1 MPMANFLSENQEQFE
16 RDLFELLSIASVSA
30 DGEFAPHVRQAA
42 TWVAEH
48 LAGLGLSVE
57 TIETDGNPIIYA
69 ESPPVPGKPVALV
82 YGHYDV
88 QPPDPLADW
97 ISPPFEPT
105 VRDGAVYARGA
116 TDDKGQMLTHV
127 KAAQALLAEQGELP
141 LQIKFVI
148 EGEEEVGSGAL
159 SRILPEYKEKLAC
172 DVIIVSDMPQFGP
185 GQPAI
190 TYALRGIAVYELRL
204 TGPKQDLHSGSF
216 GGSVTNPAVA
226 LCRLMASL
234 VDAEGRIQIPGFY
247 DDVKSLSE
255 TERIA
260 LGALPFDQR
269 SYLEQLGVEEAH
281 GERGY
286 STLERR
292 WARPSLDING
302 LTSGYQKEGSKTIVP
317 STATAKFS
325 FRLVPNQ
332 DPAKIG
338 FALRTHLAENCLP
351 GVKMELV
358 EHHTSSAVL
367 ADTGSDYITA
377 AVAAIEK
384 GFGKS
389 PVLIREGGSV
399 PIVAEMAQTL
409 DAGVLML
416 GWGLPDD
423 NTHSPNE
430 KFCLADYHRAIKASA
445 ALYRELGKLQ
455 K

>member
-1 MPMANFLSENQEQFE
+1 
-16 RDLFELLSIASVSA
+16 VSTT
-30 DGEFAPHVRQAA
+30 GIR
-42 TWVAEH
+42 
-48 LAGLGLSVE
+48 AG
-57 TIETDGNPIIYA
+57 
-69 ESPPVPGKPVALV
+69 
-82 YGHYDV
+82 
-88 QPPDPLADW
+88 
-97 ISPPFEPT
+97 
-105 VRDGAVYARGA
+105 
-116 TDDKGQMLTHV
+116 
-127 KAAQALLAEQGELP
+127 GELYQIP
-141 LQIKFVI
+141 LVPAMKGYEDFINTWLYL
-148 EGEEEVGSGAL
+148 G
-159 SRILPEYKEKLAC
+159 
-172 DVIIVSDMPQFGP
+172 GP
-185 GQPAI
+185 
-190 TYALRGIAVYELRL
+190 R
-204 TGPKQDLHSGSF
+204 F
-216 GGSVTNPAVA
+216 
-226 LCRLMASL
+226 L
-234 VDAEGRIQIPGFY
+234 VDVGPASTV
-247 DDVKSLSE
+247 D
-255 TERIA
+255 A
-260 LGALPFDQR
+260 LFN
-269 SYLEQLGVEEAH
+269 SLEQLGVEEAH